1 MKNMRNFFEN
11 LNFREE
17 IIGLEKENIVYKMYS
32 YVYSEL
38 SHKNIEFND
47 YKFFLNDRE
56 KIYVPLFNE
65 YSEEDLFYVLNDTII
80 NKGKKKFLK
89 TRLVTATKKS
99 LFDFFKK
106 EEEADEETSYIILP
120 LNEDKTNFIFQNN
133 QDWSFYVIEIP
144 KYPTLNFD
152 NIKII

>member
-1 MKNMRNFFEN
+1 MKNWRIFFEN

-17 IIGLEKENIVYKMYS
+17 IIGLEKENIIYRMYS

-56 KIYVPLFNE
+56 EIYVPLFNE
-65 YSEEDLFYVLNDTII
+65 YSEEDLFYVLT

-89 TRLVTATKKS
+89 TRVVTATKKS
-99 LFDFFKK
+99 LFDFFEK
-106 EEEADEETSYIILP
+106 EEEAGEETSYIILP
-120 LNEDKTNFIFQNN
+120 LDKDKANFIFKNN
-133 QDWSFYVIEIP
+133 EDWSFYVIKIP
-144 KYPTLNFD
+144 KQPTLNFD